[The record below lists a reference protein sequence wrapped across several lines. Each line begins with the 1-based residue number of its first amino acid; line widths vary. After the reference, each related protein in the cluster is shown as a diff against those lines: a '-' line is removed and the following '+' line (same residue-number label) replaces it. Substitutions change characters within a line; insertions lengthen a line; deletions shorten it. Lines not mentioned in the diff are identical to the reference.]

1 MRALEREAGAK
12 FHEKSAARLMR
23 VQFALAGGR
32 FPKMTTKT
40 KKVRKAVLPV
50 AGLGT
55 RFLPATKAIPKEML
69 TVVDKPLIQYA
80 VEECIASGIE
90 HVIFV
95 TGRRKSAIEDH
106 FDLAPELENFLEE
119 RGKSESARTVREIGA
134 DIQFSY
140 TRQSAALGLGH
151 AVLCAA
157 ELVGDEPF
165 AVLLGDVI
173 MESSVPATR
182 ELIEVCYATG
192 GGAIHVERVPRE
204 RLHFY
209 GIIDA
214 ESEKAPAGAEEFDW
228 HDRLL
233 RVKNLVEKPSA
244 DKAPSDLG
252 ITGRY
257 VLPPEIFDYLAETK
271 PGAGGEIQLTD
282 GLCRLAADGRLCATV
297 FEGRTHDAGDKLG
310 FLQATVEIGLKDPKL
325 GKDFREYLRKLRL

>member
-1 MRALEREAGAK
+1 MMA
-12 FHEKSAARLMR
+12 EK
-23 VQFALAGGR
+23 V
-32 FPKMTTKT
+32 

-106 FDLAPELENFLEE
+106 FDLAPELESFLEL
-119 RGKSESARTVREIGA
+119 RGKPAHAKMVREISGGLH
-134 DIQFSY
+134 FSY
-140 TRQSAALGLGH
+140 TRQSEALGLGH

-173 MESSVPATR
+173 MEGAVPATR
-182 ELIEVCYATG
+182 ELKEIYEATG
-192 GGAIHVERVPRE
+192 AGAIHVERVPRE
-204 RLHFY
+204 RVHLY
-209 GIIDA
+209 GIVDA
-214 ESEKAPAGAEEFDW
+214 VPDHNSRWGDKVQSVRD
-228 HDRLL
+228 
-233 RVKNLVEKPSA
+233 LVEKPTA
-244 DKAPSDLG
+244 EQAPSNLG

-257 VLPPEIFDYLAETK
+257 VLPPEIFEYLEETK

-282 GLCRLAADGRLCATV
+282 GLRRLAAENRLMACIYD
-297 FEGRTHDAGDKLG
+297 GRTHDAGDKLG
-310 FLQATVEIGLKDPKL
+310 FLQATVELALKNPKL
-325 GKDFREYLRKLRL
+325 GDGFRAYLRGLKL

>member
-1 MRALEREAGAK
+1 MMAEKAK
-12 FHEKSAARLMR
+12 R
-23 VQFALAGGR
+23 
-32 FPKMTTKT
+32 
-40 KKVRKAVLPV
+40 VRKAVLPV

-106 FDLAPELENFLEE
+106 FDLAPELESFLEE
-119 RGKSESARTVREIGA
+119 RGKPEHAKMVREISGGLH
-134 DIQFSY
+134 FSY
-140 TRQSAALGLGH
+140 TRQSEALGLGH

-173 MESSVPATR
+173 MEGAVPATR
-182 ELIEVCYATG
+182 ELMEIYEATG
-192 GGAIHVERVPRE
+192 AGAIHVERVPRG
-204 RLHFY
+204 RVHLY
-209 GIIDA
+209 GIVDA
-214 ESEKAPAGAEEFDW
+214 APPEKNSRWGDKV
-228 HDRLL
+228 L
-233 RVKNLVEKPSA
+233 RVKDLVEKPTA
-244 DKAPSDLG
+244 EKAPSNLG

-257 VLPPEIFDYLAETK
+257 VLPPEIFEYLAETK

-282 GLCRLAADGRLCATV
+282 GLRRLAAENRLMACIYD
-297 FEGRTHDAGDKLG
+297 GRTHDAGDKLG
-310 FLQATVEIGLKDPKL
+310 FLQATVELALKNPEL
-325 GKDFREYLRKLRL
+325 GNGFREYLRGLKL